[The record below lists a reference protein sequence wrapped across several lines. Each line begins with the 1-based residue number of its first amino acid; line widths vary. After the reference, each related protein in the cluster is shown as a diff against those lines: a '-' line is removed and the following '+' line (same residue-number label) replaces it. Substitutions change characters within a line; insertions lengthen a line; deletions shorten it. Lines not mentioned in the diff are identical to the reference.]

1 MPVGSYCRR
10 SICTAEPGETIAEV
24 AQRMEKEGI
33 GLLAV
38 VENGRPVGVLTDRD
52 IALHQD
58 PGDPVADAMSTP
70 ATTIGADASLAE
82 AIDLMVRDR
91 MRRVLVTD
99 AEARALGVLALDD
112 LVRLI
117 ASEVEGLAAV
127 AAKQIPGAA
136 GPAPPAA
143 EPGEAIAIRPVE
155 HYARKVV
162 ELRSDAPA
170 SRAIEEMRRAAI
182 GCVVVTDGEGEPV
195 GMVTDR
201 DIALRIMGRGRDP
214 DLTVLSAIMSA
225 PAITCESTQPL
236 EELIAVMRDKGIRRM
251 PVTHEGRLFGIVT
264 FDDLLVTL
272 GAELQRL
279 GNAVVG
285 EVRGEKVGPRA
296 EELRTRASEKLKEAA
311 GHLGDLGGEAARK
324 IREEIDSLRE
334 LLRRYD

>member
-10 SICTAEPGETIAEV
+10 SICTAQPDETIAEV

-38 VENGRPVGVLTDRD
+38 VEDGRPVGVLTDRD
-52 IALHQD
+52 IALHRD
-58 PGDPVADAMSTP
+58 PADPVADAMTSP

-82 AIDLMVRDR
+82 AIDRMVSDR

-99 AEARALGVLALDD
+99 GEGRALGVLALDD

-117 ASEVEGLAAV
+117 ASEFEGLAAV
-127 AAKQIPGAA
+127 AAKQIPGASA
-136 GPAPPAA
+136 SALPVAQ
-143 EPGEAIAIRPVE
+143 PGEAIAIRPVE
-155 HYARKVV
+155 HYARRVV

-170 SRAIEEMRRAAI
+170 SRAIEEMRKAAI

-201 DIALRIMGRGRDP
+201 DIALRVMGRSRDP
-214 DLTVLSAIMSA
+214 ELTVLSAIMSA
-225 PAITCESTQPL
+225 PAVTCEATRPL

-279 GNAVVG
+279 GSAVVG
-285 EVRGEKVGPRA
+285 EVRRELVGARA
-296 EELRTRASEKLKEAA
+296 EQARARASEKLKEAA
-311 GHLGDLGGEAARK
+311 SHLGDLGGEAARK

-334 LLRRYD
+334 VLRRYD